1 MKIRRIGIVLFVLFF
16 ATYKGTHAQDHTT
29 FTSEIALKKEFRAW
43 KKVPAVL
50 RRIKEPTFKTQIY
63 TVLSFGA
70 NGNGTTNCYDAFQK
84 AIQKCAKNGGGRVV
98 VPAGTYLINGP
109 IHLLSNVNLYLAKNA
124 LLKFGTQPGYYIP
137 LVKVRWEGVVCYNY
151 SPLIYAYRQKNIAIT
166 GSGTIDGGTE
176 GTWSLWKSGNAGKNQ
191 DSDKVVLRQMG
202 NHGIPE
208 NKRIFGNGRISS
220 DRMTPPAGDGKPH
233 YLRPDMIQFY
243 ECQNIVLDSLTLKSS
258 PFWTVH
264 PVFCKNVT
272 IRNLTIKKGT
282 TNDDGIDP
290 ESSSN
295 VLIERC
301 TVSTNDDAISVKA
314 GRDQD
319 AWKRK
324 GTRNIIIRN
333 CILNSEIANAFCIG
347 SEMSGG
353 VKNVFF
359 ENCQSLRSENGINFK
374 CNLDRGGYIK
384 EVYVRNYDLNMCSG
398 NVILFQMDYH
408 SWRGGHFPPDFSG
421 FYLSDI
427 TCQKAMD
434 KSIHISGVPDKHI
447 TKVFFNKV
455 RINTALKVPEITYAD
470 QVIMKNVM
478 INNVRFPYK

>member
-1 MKIRRIGIVLFVLFF
+1 MKVRRIGIVLLVLFLS
-16 ATYKGTHAQDHTT
+16 AYEGIQAQENKS
-29 FTSEIALKKEFRAW
+29 FTSEIALKKESKAW
-43 KKVPAVL
+43 GKVPGIL
-50 RRIKEPTFKTQIY
+50 RHIKEPTFKEQIF

-70 NGNGTTNCYDAFQK
+70 IADGTTDCHAAFQK
-84 AIQKCAKNGGGRVV
+84 AIQTCTENGGGKVT

-109 IHLLSNVNLYLAKNA
+109 IHLLNNVNLYLTKGA
-124 LLKFGTQPGYYIP
+124 LLKFGTNPGYYTP

-151 SPLIYAYRQKNIAIT
+151 SPLIYAYKQKNIAIT

-176 GTWSLWKSGNAGKNQ
+176 GSWSLWKSGNGGKNQ

-202 NHGIPE
+202 NDGVSE
-208 NKRIFGNGRISS
+208 NKRVFGNGKIGS
-220 DRMTPPAGDGKPH
+220 DKSMPGYGDGKPH

-243 ECQNIVLDSLTLKSS
+243 ECQHILLDSLTLKSS

-264 PVFCKNVT
+264 PVFCKNVM
-272 IRNLTIKKGT
+272 IKNLTILKGT

-295 VLIERC
+295 VLIEHC
-301 TVSTNDDAISVKA
+301 TISTNDDAISVKA

-324 GTRNIIIRN
+324 GTKNIIIRN

-359 ENCQSLRSENGINFK
+359 ENCQSLKSENGINFK

-384 EVYVRNYDLNMCSG
+384 EVYLRNYDLNICSG

-427 TCQKAMD
+427 TCRKALD
-434 KSIHISGVPDKHI
+434 KSIHISGVADKHI
-447 TKVFFNKV
+447 TKVFLNKV
-455 RINTALKVPEITYAD
+455 RIDMGLKAPEISYTD
-470 QVIMKNVM
+470 QVLMREVT
-478 INNVRFPYK
+478 INSIPVSPE